1 MSCIHSPCEPPIV
14 YNSLYSMKDPS
25 SFRSMPLLPLRFIID
40 SRRSRLG
47 SGRFRVARV
56 LRGLAC
62 FFFLALAYPGL
73 VQAARLED
81 RIIAVVNKDLIM
93 LSELKRDL
101 LPEQDRLRKLY
112 KGEELE
118 RRLSTAEAM
127 AVTKMIERK
136 LQLQAAKNKGVDVS
150 DQEVVQAVEE
160 MKKQGEQLDGSDP
173 NTTKSVREQ
182 LTLMRV
188 VDREVRGL
196 VMVAES
202 DMKRYYQA
210 HQDRFAYPE
219 EYQLSQILIKPRSP
233 DDLSIAR
240 GRAEA
245 LLATLKQG
253 EPFEELALRFSD
265 GPDASRGGR
274 LGQVRQGELLPALEH
289 SLASLRV
296 GQITG
301 IVETA
306 EGLHIVRIDDKKPR
320 QFRPFEQVK
329 AEIQSLVFQQ
339 KTEDQYQ
346 LWMADLKNKAYIEI
360 KF

>member
-1 MSCIHSPCEPPIV
+1 M
-14 YNSLYSMKDPS
+14 NDQSLSAHTCLHGY
-25 SFRSMPLLPLRFIID
+25 R
-40 SRRSRLG
+40 
-47 SGRFRVARV
+47 
-56 LRGLAC
+56 
-62 FFFLALAYPGL
+62 FFLSQKGRPAPGPVRSATGFMTTGALFFCLCLLFVLIANAE
-73 VQAARLED
+73 AAKLED
-81 RIIAVVNKDLIM
+81 RIVAVVNSDLIM

-112 KGEELE
+112 KGEDLE
-118 RRLSTAEAM
+118 RRLKTAEAM
-127 AVTKMIERK
+127 GVTKMIERK
-136 LQLQAAKNKGVDVS
+136 LQLQAARNKGVDVS

-160 MKKQGEQLDGSDP
+160 MKKQGEAIDSADP
-173 NTTKSVREQ
+173 NTARSIREQ

-196 VMVAES
+196 IMVADSE
-202 DMKRYYQA
+202 MKRYYQE

-219 EYQLSQILIKPRSP
+219 EYQLSQILIKPRTP
-233 DDLSIAR
+233 DGLSAAH

-253 EPFEELALRFSD
+253 ESFEDLALRFSD
-265 GPDASRGGR
+265 GVDASRGGR
-274 LGQVRQGELLPALEH
+274 LGLVRQGELIPALEQALT
-289 SLASLRV
+289 SVDV
-296 GQITG
+296 GKITG

-306 EGLHIVRIDDKKPR
+306 EGLHIVRVDDKKPR

-329 AEIQSLVFQQ
+329 TEIQSLVFQQ

-346 LWMADLKNKAYIEI
+346 IWMAELKNKAYIEI

>member
-1 MSCIHSPCEPPIV
+1 MNARLCVSHIRVRAVEHLNMLV
-14 YNSLYSMKDPS
+14 GQTFSLLSGA
-25 SFRSMPLLPLRFIID
+25 FLGRTAIARLLLC
-40 SRRSRLG
+40 LW
-47 SGRFRVARV
+47 
-56 LRGLAC
+56 LA
-62 FFFLALAYPGL
+62 FLPAGPVNAGK
-73 VQAARLED
+73 LED
-81 RIIAVVNKDLIM
+81 RIVAVVNTDLIM

-101 LPEQDRLRKLY
+101 LPEQERLRKLY

-118 RRLSTAEAM
+118 RRLKTAEAM

-150 DQEVVQAVEE
+150 DQEVTQAVEE
-160 MKKQGEQLDGSDP
+160 MKKQGETLDSADP
-173 NTTKSVREQ
+173 STARSIREQ

-196 VMVAES
+196 IMVAES
-202 DMKRYYQA
+202 EMKRYYQE

-219 EYQLSQILIKPRSP
+219 EYQLSQILIKPRTP
-233 DDLSIAR
+233 DGLSVAQ

-253 EPFEELALRFSD
+253 EPFEDLALRFSD
-265 GPDASRGGR
+265 GADASRGGR
-274 LGQVRQGELLPALEH
+274 LGLVRQGELIPALEQALT
-289 SLASLRV
+289 SVQV

-306 EGLHIVRIDDKKPR
+306 EGLHIVRVDDKKPR

-346 LWMADLKNKAYIEI
+346 IWMADLKNKAYIEI

>member
-1 MSCIHSPCEPPIV
+1 MNKRLSFASHCVPAVSPFSAQSFGRLAMGIV
-14 YNSLYSMKDPS
+14 YLCLWIGIFPAG
-25 SFRSMPLLPLRFIID
+25 PLD
-40 SRRSRLG
+40 
-47 SGRFRVARV
+47 
-56 LRGLAC
+56 
-62 FFFLALAYPGL
+62 
-73 VQAARLED
+73 AARLED
-81 RIIAVVNKDLIM
+81 RIVAVVNTDLIM

-101 LPEQDRLRKLY
+101 LPDQERLRKLY
-112 KGEELE
+112 AGEDLE
-118 RRLSTAEAM
+118 RRLRTAEAM

-136 LQLQAAKNKGVDVS
+136 LQLQAAKNKGVEVS
-150 DQEVVQAVEE
+150 DQEVTQAVQE
-160 MKKQGEQLDGSDP
+160 MKKQGETLNTTDP
-173 NTTKSVREQ
+173 NTTRSVREQ

-196 VMVAES
+196 IMVADSE
-202 DMKRYYQA
+202 MKRYYEE

-219 EYQLSQILIKPRSP
+219 EYQLSQILIKPRTP
-233 DDLSIAR
+233 DGLSVAQ

-253 EPFEELALRFSD
+253 EPFEDLALRFSD
-265 GPDASRGGR
+265 GADASRGGR
-274 LGQVRQGELLPALEH
+274 LGLVRQGELIPALEQA
-289 SLASLRV
+289 LASVPV

-306 EGLHIVRIDDKKPR
+306 EGLHIVRVDDKKPR

-346 LWMADLKNKAYIEI
+346 IWMADLKNKAYIEI

>member
-1 MSCIHSPCEPPIV
+1 
-14 YNSLYSMKDPS
+14 MKD
-25 SFRSMPLLPLRFIID
+25 RSII
-40 SRRSRLG
+40 STLYH
-47 SGRFRVARV
+47 RV
-56 LRGLAC
+56 LRAVLGQGEQPPHVSIGASTGIQTLGSLLLWFC
-62 FFFLALAYPGL
+62 L
-73 VQAARLED
+73 VPVLICPAEAAKLED
-81 RIIAVVNKDLIM
+81 RIVAVVNKDLIM

-118 RRLSTAEAM
+118 RRLKTAEAM
-127 AVTKMIERK
+127 GVTKMIERK
-136 LQLQAAKNKGVDVS
+136 LQLQAAQNKGLDVS

-160 MKKQGEQLDGSDP
+160 MKKQGEQLNGADP
-173 NTTKSVREQ
+173 NTTRSVREQ

-196 VMVAES
+196 IMVADSE
-202 DMKRYYQA
+202 MKRYYQE

-219 EYQLSQILIKPRSP
+219 EYQLSQILIKPRNP
-233 DDLSIAR
+233 DDLAVAQ

-253 EPFEELALRFSD
+253 EPFEGLALRFSD
-265 GPDASRGGR
+265 GADASRGGR
-274 LGQVRQGELLPALEH
+274 LGLVRQGELIPALEQALS
-289 SLASLRV
+289 SLQV
-296 GQITG
+296 GQVTG

-306 EGLHIVRIDDKKPR
+306 EGLHIMRVDDKKPR

-346 LWMADLKNKAYIEI
+346 LWIADLKNKAYIEI

>member
-1 MSCIHSPCEPPIV
+1 MNDQSLFDHTCHHNCRHSSYRRGAPSPGPVRRTAALRTIGAIFSCLCA
-14 YNSLYSMKDPS
+14 LYSVISTAD
-25 SFRSMPLLPLRFIID
+25 
-40 SRRSRLG
+40 
-47 SGRFRVARV
+47 
-56 LRGLAC
+56 
-62 FFFLALAYPGL
+62 
-73 VQAARLED
+73 AAKLED
-81 RIIAVVNKDLIM
+81 RIVAVVNSDLIM

-101 LPEQDRLRKLY
+101 LPDQERLRKLY
-112 KGEELE
+112 KGEDLE
-118 RRLSTAEAM
+118 RRLRTAEAM
-127 AVTKMIERK
+127 GVTKMIERK

-160 MKKQGEQLDGSDP
+160 MKKQGEAIDSADP
-173 NTTKSVREQ
+173 NTARSIREQ

-196 VMVAES
+196 IMVADSE
-202 DMKRYYQA
+202 MKRYYRE

-219 EYQLSQILIKPRSP
+219 EYQLSQILIKPRTP
-233 DDLSIAR
+233 DGLAAAH

-245 LLATLKQG
+245 LLVTLKQG
-253 EPFEELALRFSD
+253 EPFEDLALRFSD
-265 GPDASRGGR
+265 GADASRGGR
-274 LGQVRQGELLPALEH
+274 LGLVRQGELIPALEQA
-289 SLASLRV
+289 LASVEV
-296 GQITG
+296 GQFTG

-306 EGLHIVRIDDKKPR
+306 EGLHIVRVDDKKPR

-346 LWMADLKNKAYIEI
+346 IWMADLKNKAYIEI

>member
-1 MSCIHSPCEPPIV
+1 M
-14 YNSLYSMKDPS
+14 ND
-25 SFRSMPLLPLRFIID
+25 R
-40 SRRSRLG
+40 
-47 SGRFRVARV
+47 
-56 LRGLAC
+56 
-62 FFFLALAYPGL
+62 FFFADMTVRAIRHCTGLTGQTSSPAATRFSARPAIGALVLCVGL
-73 VQAARLED
+73 LFWPTNPAHAAKLED
-81 RIIAVVNKDLIM
+81 RIVAVVNSDLIM

-101 LPEQDRLRKLY
+101 LPEQERLRKLY
-112 KGEELE
+112 KGEDLE
-118 RRLSTAEAM
+118 RRLKTAEAIG
-127 AVTKMIERK
+127 VTKMIERK

-150 DQEVVQAVEE
+150 DQEVTQAVEE
-160 MKKQGEQLDGSDP
+160 MKKQGETLDSADP
-173 NTTKSVREQ
+173 NTARSIRDQ

-196 VMVAES
+196 IMVADSE
-202 DMKRYYQA
+202 MKRYYQE

-219 EYQLSQILIKPRSP
+219 EYQLSQILIKPRTP
-233 DDLSIAR
+233 DGLAVAQ

-253 EPFEELALRFSD
+253 EPFEDLALRFSD
-265 GPDASRGGR
+265 GAGASRGGR
-274 LGQVRQGELLPALEH
+274 LGLVRQGELIPTLEQA
-289 SLASLRV
+289 LASVPV

-306 EGLHIVRIDDKKPR
+306 EGLHIVRVDDKKPR

-346 LWMADLKNKAYIEI
+346 VWMADLKNKAYIEI

>member
-1 MSCIHSPCEPPIV
+1 M
-14 YNSLYSMKDPS
+14 NA
-25 SFRSMPLLPLRFIID
+25 RLRFSYIRVRAVEHLSMLVRQTFSLSSGTFLGRTAIG
-40 SRRSRLG
+40 RLL
-47 SGRFRVARV
+47 FC
-56 LRGLAC
+56 LWLA
-62 FFFLALAYPGL
+62 FLPACPVNAGK
-73 VQAARLED
+73 LED
-81 RIIAVVNKDLIM
+81 RIVAVVNTDLIM

-101 LPEQDRLRKLY
+101 LPEQERLRKLY

-118 RRLSTAEAM
+118 RRLKTAEAM

-150 DQEVVQAVEE
+150 DQEVTQAVEE
-160 MKKQGEQLDGSDP
+160 MKKQGETLDRADP
-173 NTTKSVREQ
+173 ATTRSIREQ

-196 VMVAES
+196 IMVAES
-202 DMKRYYQA
+202 EMKRYYQE

-219 EYQLSQILIKPRSP
+219 EYQLSQILIKPRTS
-233 DDLSIAR
+233 DGLSVAQ

-253 EPFEELALRFSD
+253 EPFEDLALRFSD
-265 GPDASRGGR
+265 GADASRGGR
-274 LGQVRQGELLPALEH
+274 LGLVRQGELIPALEQALT
-289 SLASLRV
+289 SLQV

-306 EGLHIVRIDDKKPR
+306 EGLHIVRVDDKKPR

-346 LWMADLKNKAYIEI
+346 IWMADLKNKAYIEI

>member
-1 MSCIHSPCEPPIV
+1 MIDRFTFSITWRHPVGKSHLLLGTRRLWNAPVYSC
-14 YNSLYSMKDPS
+14 LA
-25 SFRSMPLLPLRFIID
+25 IICC
-40 SRRSRLG
+40 L
-47 SGRFRVARV
+47 
-56 LRGLAC
+56 GLAY
-62 FFFLALAYPGL
+62 ARP
-73 VQAARLED
+73 VESARLED
-81 RIIAVVNKDLIM
+81 RIVAVVNKDLIM
-93 LSELKRDL
+93 LSELRRDL

-118 RRLSTAEAM
+118 RRLKTAEAI
-127 AVTKMIERK
+127 AVTRMIERK
-136 LQLQAAKNKGVDVS
+136 LQLQAAQTKGLAVS

-160 MKKQGEQLDGSDP
+160 MKKQGERLDGADP
-173 NTTKSVREQ
+173 ATANNIREQ

-196 VMVAES
+196 IMVAES

-233 DDLSIAR
+233 EEFSIAR

-245 LLATLKQG
+245 LLAALKQG
-253 EPFEELALRFSD
+253 ESFEELALRFSD
-265 GPDASRGGR
+265 GADASRGGR
-274 LGQVRQGELLPALEH
+274 LGQVRQGELIPALEQALT
-289 SLASLRV
+289 SVQV
-296 GQITG
+296 GQVTG

-306 EGLHIVRIDDKKPR
+306 EGVHIVRVDDKKPR

-329 AEIQSLVFQQ
+329 TEIQSLVFQQ

>member
-1 MSCIHSPCEPPIV
+1 MKHRSIFFTMVRNTVTLAHGRDESRPHLRASAFTAISVLGCLLFSFCFVPAFMSPAEAV
-14 YNSLYSMKDPS
+14 
-25 SFRSMPLLPLRFIID
+25 
-40 SRRSRLG
+40 
-47 SGRFRVARV
+47 
-56 LRGLAC
+56 
-62 FFFLALAYPGL
+62 
-73 VQAARLED
+73 RLED

-118 RRLSTAEAM
+118 RRLKTAEAM
-127 AVTKMIERK
+127 GVTKMIERK
-136 LQLQAAKNKGVDVS
+136 LQLQAAQNKGLDIS

-160 MKKQGEQLDGSDP
+160 MKKQGERLDGADP
-173 NTTKSVREQ
+173 STTRSVREQ

-196 VMVAES
+196 IMVAES
-202 DMKRYYQA
+202 DMKRYYQE

-219 EYQLSQILIKPRSP
+219 EYQLSQILVKPHTP
-233 DDLSIAR
+233 DQLSIAR

-245 LLATLKQG
+245 LLATLKHG
-253 EPFEELALRFSD
+253 ESFEELALRFSD
-265 GPDASRGGR
+265 GADASRGGR
-274 LGQVRQGELLPALEH
+274 LGLVRRGELIPALEQALT
-289 SLASLRV
+289 SLEV
-296 GQITG
+296 GQTTG

-320 QFRPFEQVK
+320 QFRPFQQVK
-329 AEIQSLVFQQ
+329 TEIQSLVFQQ
-339 KTEDQYQ
+339 KTEDQYR

>member
-1 MSCIHSPCEPPIV
+1 
-14 YNSLYSMKDPS
+14 MKD
-25 SFRSMPLLPLRFIID
+25 RSIFSTMCHRTF
-40 SRRSRLG
+40 
-47 SGRFRVARV
+47 
-56 LRGLAC
+56 
-62 FFFLALAYPGL
+62 GL
-73 VQAARLED
+73 VPGRGVQQPHAWISASTGISALGCLLLFCLVLVLICPAEAAKLED

-118 RRLSTAEAM
+118 RRLKTAEAM
-127 AVTKMIERK
+127 GVTKMIERK
-136 LQLQAAKNKGVDVS
+136 LQLQAAQNKGLDIS

-160 MKKQGEQLDGSDP
+160 MKKQGEQLDGADP
-173 NTTKSVREQ
+173 NTTRSVREQ

-196 VMVAES
+196 IMVGES
-202 DMKRYYQA
+202 DMKRYYQE

-219 EYQLSQILIKPRSP
+219 EYQLSQILIKPRNP
-233 DDLSIAR
+233 DDLSVAQ
-240 GRAEA
+240 GRADA
-245 LLATLKQG
+245 LLATLKHG

-265 GPDASRGGR
+265 AADASRGGR
-274 LGQVRQGELLPALEH
+274 LGLVRQGELIPAIEQALT
-289 SLASLRV
+289 SLQV
-296 GQITG
+296 GQITE

-346 LWMADLKNKAYIEI
+346 IWMADLKNKAYIEI

>member
-1 MSCIHSPCEPPIV
+1 MYNPIT
-14 YNSLYSMKDPS
+14 SMKNRSIFSAPYRHAPETVRSLEDQLAHVRVNALTGPS
-25 SFRSMPLLPLRFIID
+25 AIGCRWLWVCLLL
-40 SRRSRLG
+40 
-47 SGRFRVARV
+47 V
-56 LRGLAC
+56 LISPAE
-62 FFFLALAYPGL
+62 
-73 VQAARLED
+73 AAKLED

-118 RRLSTAEAM
+118 RRLKTAEAM
-127 AVTKMIERK
+127 GVTKMIERK
-136 LQLQAAKNKGVDVS
+136 LQLQAAQNKGLDIS

-160 MKKQGEQLDGSDP
+160 MKKQGEQLDGADP
-173 NTTKSVREQ
+173 NTTRSVREQ

-196 VMVAES
+196 IMVADSE
-202 DMKRYYQA
+202 MKRYYQE

-219 EYQLSQILIKPRSP
+219 EYQLSQILIKPRDP
-233 DDLSIAR
+233 DELSVAQ

-253 EPFEELALRFSD
+253 EPFEGLALRFSD
-265 GPDASRGGR
+265 GADASRGGR
-274 LGQVRQGELLPALEH
+274 LGLVRQGELIPALEQALT
-289 SLASLRV
+289 SLQV
-296 GQITG
+296 GQVTG
-301 IVETA
+301 IVETT
-306 EGLHIVRIDDKKPR
+306 EGLHIVRVDDKKPR

-346 LWMADLKNKAYIEI
+346 IWMADMKNKAYIEI

>member
-1 MSCIHSPCEPPIV
+1 MLGC
-14 YNSLYSMKDPS
+14 
-25 SFRSMPLLPLRFIID
+25 LLFGYWLI
-40 SRRSRLG
+40 
-47 SGRFRVARV
+47 
-56 LRGLAC
+56 LAC
-62 FFFLALAYPGL
+62 VSP
-73 VQAARLED
+73 AAAAKLED

-112 KGEELE
+112 KGQELE
-118 RRLSTAEAM
+118 RRLRTAEAM

-136 LQLQAAKNKGVDVS
+136 LQLQAAENKGVDVS

-160 MKKQGEQLDGSDP
+160 MKKQGEQLNAADP
-173 NTTKSVREQ
+173 NTTRSIREQ

-196 VMVAES
+196 IMVADSE
-202 DMKRYYQA
+202 MKRYYRE
-210 HQDRFAYPE
+210 HQERFAYPE
-219 EYQLSQILIKPRSP
+219 EYQLSQILIKPRTP
-233 DDLSIAR
+233 DDLAVAQ

-253 EPFEELALRFSD
+253 EPFEGLALRFSD
-265 GPDASRGGR
+265 GADASRGGR
-274 LGQVRQGELLPALEH
+274 LGLVRQGELIPALEQALT
-289 SLASLRV
+289 SLQV
-296 GQITG
+296 GQMTG

-306 EGLHIVRIDDKKPR
+306 EGLHIVRVDDKKPR

>member
-1 MSCIHSPCEPPIV
+1 MNHRLPFVPTCLHPIV
-14 YNSLYSMKDPS
+14 RRFACTRPIFFSPS
-25 SFRSMPLLPLRFIID
+25 AHPTTGRLAAGFLLAISACTLLAAPL
-40 SRRSRLG
+40 
-47 SGRFRVARV
+47 
-56 LRGLAC
+56 
-62 FFFLALAYPGL
+62 
-73 VQAARLED
+73 QAAKLED
-81 RIIAVVNKDLIM
+81 RIVAVVNSDLIM
-93 LSELKRDL
+93 WSELKRDL
-101 LPEQDRLRKLY
+101 LPDQDRLRKVY
-112 KGEELE
+112 QGEELE
-118 RRLSTAEAM
+118 RRLKTAEAI

-150 DQEVVQAVEE
+150 DQEVTQAVEE
-160 MKKQGEQLDGSDP
+160 MKKQGEALNGTDP
-173 NTTKSVREQ
+173 NTTRNVREQ

-196 VMVAES
+196 IMVAEPE
-202 DMKRYYQA
+202 MKRYYQE

-219 EYQLSQILIKPRSP
+219 EYQLSQILIKPRTP
-233 DDLSIAR
+233 DGLSAAQ

-253 EPFEELALRFSD
+253 EPFEDLAIRFSD
-265 GPDASRGGR
+265 GADASRGGR
-274 LGQVRQGELLPALEH
+274 LGLVRQGELIPALEQALT
-289 SLASLRV
+289 SVQV
-296 GQITG
+296 GQVTG

-306 EGLHIVRIDDKKPR
+306 EGLHIVRVDDKKPR

-346 LWMADLKNKAYIEI
+346 IWMADLKNKAYIEI

>member
-1 MSCIHSPCEPPIV
+1 
-14 YNSLYSMKDPS
+14 MKD
-25 SFRSMPLLPLRFIID
+25 RSIISTLYHRILRAVLGQGEQPPHVSIGASTGIQT
-40 SRRSRLG
+40 LG
-47 SGRFRVARV
+47 SLLLWFCLVPV
-56 LRGLAC
+56 LICPAE
-62 FFFLALAYPGL
+62 
-73 VQAARLED
+73 AAKLED
-81 RIIAVVNKDLIM
+81 RIVAVVNKDLIM

-118 RRLSTAEAM
+118 RRLKTAEAM
-127 AVTKMIERK
+127 GVTKMIERK
-136 LQLQAAKNKGVDVS
+136 LQLQAAQNKGLDVS

-160 MKKQGEQLDGSDP
+160 MKKQGEQLNGADP
-173 NTTKSVREQ
+173 NTTRSVREQ

-196 VMVAES
+196 IMVADSE
-202 DMKRYYQA
+202 MKRYYQE

-219 EYQLSQILIKPRSP
+219 EYQLSQILIKPRNP
-233 DDLSIAR
+233 DDLAVAQ

-253 EPFEELALRFSD
+253 EPFEGLALRFSD
-265 GPDASRGGR
+265 GADASRGGR
-274 LGQVRQGELLPALEH
+274 LGLVRQGELIPALEQALS
-289 SLASLRV
+289 SLQV
-296 GQITG
+296 GQVTG

-306 EGLHIVRIDDKKPR
+306 EGLHIMRVDDKKPR

-346 LWMADLKNKAYIEI
+346 LWIADLKNKAYIEI

>member
-1 MSCIHSPCEPPIV
+1 VHSLDRRAMGIVCLCLSMSFLPA
-14 YNSLYSMKDPS
+14 
-25 SFRSMPLLPLRFIID
+25 FPL
-40 SRRSRLG
+40 G
-47 SGRFRVARV
+47 
-56 LRGLAC
+56 
-62 FFFLALAYPGL
+62 
-73 VQAARLED
+73 AAKLED
-81 RIIAVVNKDLIM
+81 RIVAVVNTDLIM

-101 LPEQDRLRKLY
+101 LPDQERLRKLY
-112 KGEELE
+112 TGEDLE
-118 RRLSTAEAM
+118 RRLKTAEAM

-150 DQEVVQAVEE
+150 EQEVSQAVQE
-160 MKKQGEQLDGSDP
+160 MKKQGETLNSTDP
-173 NTTKSVREQ
+173 NTTRSIREQ

-196 VMVAES
+196 IMVADSE
-202 DMKRYYQA
+202 MKRYYEE
-210 HQDRFAYPE
+210 HRDRFAYPE
-219 EYQLSQILIKPRSP
+219 EYQLSQILIKPRTP
-233 DDLSIAR
+233 DDLSIAQ

-253 EPFEELALRFSD
+253 EPFEDLALRFSD
-265 GPDASRGGR
+265 GADASRGGR
-274 LGQVRQGELLPALEH
+274 LGLVRQGELIPALEQALT
-289 SLASLRV
+289 SLEV

-306 EGLHIVRIDDKKPR
+306 EGLHIVRVDDKKPR

-346 LWMADLKNKAYIEI
+346 IWMADLKNKAYIEI